1 MSKEIVHDEAEMT
14 FGEHLDE
21 LRKILMR
28 VILIFGVLFCVL
40 FALKGIVMDVVL
52 APVLESFPT
61 NRLFN
66 WMADMMGS
74 DALRI
79 SPDNVDLY
87 NTKMAGQFLLHI
99 KSSLV
104 GAFVIAF
111 PYLIWELWL
120 FVKPALPPQQRKKS
134 FRYVLETPV
143 WFLLGLFF
151 GYFIIAPLAINF
163 LGNYQVSEQINNIIG
178 VDSFM
183 NTVISVSFAA
193 AIAFQLPLLI
203 RLLATMGIVTSEGMR
218 QYRKVAVAALL
229 IFAAIITPPDVV
241 SQVLI
246 FVPCY
251 VLYEYGIGIAARI
264 EAIRAKEEAEYE
276 AALAAEKAKA
286 EAEEAAR
293 KAEEEAADE
302 EGADEESQEESSS
315 DEDNTSTPNAN
326 DGEKTEQADEESATA
341 EPEEEVV
348 EESKDTETAN
358 EEEEEEE
365 ELEEVISP
373 LGSAMMP
380 KFPQQVGVV
389 PKKRKI
395 VYSVATEEPQIDD
408 DANADS
414 ADADAGNADAE
425 SNKAYFLFTAP
436 FPKYI
441 L

>member
-246 FVPCY
+246 FIPCY
-251 VLYEYGIGIAARI
+251 FLYEYGITIAVRI
-264 EAIRAKEEAEYE
+264 EQARAKEEAEYE
-276 AALAAEKAKA
+276 AKMAAEKAKA

-315 DEDNTSTPNAN
+315 DEDNTSTPDAN
-326 DGEKTEQADEESATA
+326 DGEKTEQADEESATS

-348 EESKDTETAN
+348 EESKDTEPAN
-358 EEEEEEE
+358 EEEEEEEE
-365 ELEEVISP
+365 ELEEIISP

-408 DANADS
+408 DANADN
-414 ADADAGNADAE
+414 ADANSGNADAE
-425 SNKAYFLFTAP
+425 SNKA
-436 FPKYI
+436 
-441 L
+441 

>member
-1 MSKEIVHDEAEMT
+1 MSKEIVHDDAEMT

-28 VILIFGVLFCVL
+28 VICIFGALFCVL
-40 FALKGIVMDVVL
+40 FALKGIVLDVVL
-52 APVLESFPT
+52 APVLENFPT
-61 NRLFN
+61 NRFFN
-66 WMADMMGS
+66 WMAEMMGS
-74 DALRI
+74 EALRI
-79 SPDNVDLY
+79 SPDSVDLY

-120 FVKPALPPQQRKKS
+120 FVKPALPPHQRKKS

-143 WFLLGLFF
+143 WFVLGLLF

-251 VLYEYGIGIAARI
+251 ILYEYGIGIAARI
-264 EAIRAKEEAEYE
+264 EAARAKEEAEYE
-276 AALAAEKAKA
+276 AAMAAEKAKA
-286 EAEEAAR
+286 EEEAKR
-293 KAEEEAADE
+293 KAEEEAAQQEQEDANENDATEDTTNEVDDTDDTTSEDAPE
-302 EGADEESQEESSS
+302 EAETESENS
-315 DEDNTSTPNAN
+315 DED
-326 DGEKTEQADEESATA
+326 EDEGV
-341 EPEEEVV
+341 EEEF
-348 EESKDTETAN
+348 EEIT
-358 EEEEEEE
+358 
-365 ELEEVISP
+365 SP
-373 LGSAMMP
+373 LGTAMMP
-380 KFPQQVGVV
+380 KFPEKIGEA

-395 VYSVATEEPQIDD
+395 VYSVATEESEEDD
-408 DANADS
+408 STEQSEA
-414 ADADAGNADAE
+414 
-425 SNKAYFLFTAP
+425 
-436 FPKYI
+436 
-441 L
+441 

>member
-28 VILIFGVLFCVL
+28 VILIFGALFCVL
-40 FALKGIVMDVVL
+40 FALKGIVLDVVL
-52 APVLESFPT
+52 APILENFPT
-61 NRLFN
+61 NRFFN
-66 WMADMMGS
+66 WMANMMGS

-79 SPDNVDLY
+79 SPDNVNLY

-120 FVKPALPPQQRKKS
+120 FVKPALPPHQRKKS

-143 WFLLGLFF
+143 WFLLGLLF

-246 FVPCY
+246 FIPCY
-251 VLYEYGIGIAARI
+251 FLYEYGITIAARI
-264 EAIRAKEEAEYE
+264 EQVRAKEEAEYE
-276 AALAAEKAKA
+276 AMMAAEKAKA
-286 EAEEAAR
+286 EAEEEAKR
-293 KAEEEAADE
+293 KAEEEKANEEADE
-302 EGADEESQEESSS
+302 ETSD
-315 DEDNTSTPNAN
+315 DEDDVTPT
-326 DGEKTEQADEESATA
+326 DEDEEQADDDSTADEAEAPTEEKS
-341 EPEEEVV
+341 EE
-348 EESKDTETAN
+348 TETSN
-358 EEEEEEE
+358 EEEEVEE
-365 ELEEVISP
+365 ELEEITSP
-373 LGSAMMP
+373 LGTAMMP
-380 KFPQQVGVV
+380 KFPYEIGAT

-414 ADADAGNADAE
+414 ADASADNADTESGNA
-425 SNKAYFLFTAP
+425 
-436 FPKYI
+436 
-441 L
+441 

>member
-1 MSKEIVHDEAEMT
+1 MSKEIVHDDAEMT

-28 VILIFGVLFCVL
+28 VICIFGALFIVLFI
-40 FALKGIVMDVVL
+40 LKGIVLDVVL
-52 APVLESFPT
+52 APVLETFPT

-66 WMADMMGS
+66 WMADLMGS
-74 DALRI
+74 EALRI

-120 FVKPALPPQQRKKS
+120 FVKPALPPHQRKKS

-143 WFLLGLFF
+143 WFVLGLLF

-264 EAIRAKEEAEYE
+264 EAARAKEEAEYE
-276 AALAAEKAKA
+276 AAMAAEKAKA
-286 EAEEAAR
+286 EEEAKR
-293 KAEEEAADE
+293 KAEEEAAQQEQEDANEKDATNEVDDTDDTTSEDTPE
-302 EGADEESQEESSS
+302 EAETESENSDD
-315 DEDNTSTPNAN
+315 DEDE
-326 DGEKTEQADEESATA
+326 GV
-341 EPEEEVV
+341 EEEF
-348 EESKDTETAN
+348 EEIT
-358 EEEEEEE
+358 
-365 ELEEVISP
+365 SP
-373 LGSAMMP
+373 LGTAMMP
-380 KFPQQVGVV
+380 KFPEKIGEA

-395 VYSVATEEPQIDD
+395 VYSVATEEPAEDD
-408 DANADS
+408 STDQSEA
-414 ADADAGNADAE
+414 
-425 SNKAYFLFTAP
+425 
-436 FPKYI
+436 
-441 L
+441 

>member
-1 MSKEIVHDEAEMT
+1 MSKEIVHDDAEMT

-28 VILIFGVLFCVL
+28 VICIFGVLFCVL
-40 FALKGIVMDVVL
+40 FALKGIVLDVVL
-52 APVLESFPT
+52 APVLENFPT
-61 NRLFN
+61 NRFFN
-66 WMADMMGS
+66 WMAEMMGS
-74 DALRI
+74 EALRI
-79 SPDNVDLY
+79 SPDSVDLY

-120 FVKPALPPQQRKKS
+120 FVKPALPPHQRKKS

-143 WFLLGLFF
+143 WFVLGLLF

-264 EAIRAKEEAEYE
+264 EAARAKEEAEYE
-276 AALAAEKAKA
+276 AAMAAEKAKA
-286 EAEEAAR
+286 EEEAKR
-293 KAEEEAADE
+293 KAEEEAAQQEQEDANENDATEDITNEVDDTDDTTSEDTPE
-302 EGADEESQEESSS
+302 EAENESESSDD
-315 DEDNTSTPNAN
+315 DEDE
-326 DGEKTEQADEESATA
+326 GV
-341 EPEEEVV
+341 EEEF
-348 EESKDTETAN
+348 EEIT
-358 EEEEEEE
+358 
-365 ELEEVISP
+365 SP
-373 LGSAMMP
+373 LGTAMMP
-380 KFPQQVGVV
+380 KFPEKIGEA

-395 VYSVATEEPQIDD
+395 VYSVATEEPEEDD
-408 DANADS
+408 STEQSEA
-414 ADADAGNADAE
+414 
-425 SNKAYFLFTAP
+425 
-436 FPKYI
+436 
-441 L
+441 

>member
-28 VILIFGVLFCVL
+28 VICIFGVLFCVL
-40 FALKGIVMDVVL
+40 FALKGIVLDVVL
-52 APVLESFPT
+52 APVLETFPT
-61 NRLFN
+61 NRFFN

-74 DALRI
+74 EALRI
-79 SPDNVDLY
+79 SPDSVDLY

-120 FVKPALPPQQRKKS
+120 FVKPALPPHQRKKS

-143 WFLLGLFF
+143 WFLLGLLF

-163 LGNYQVSEQINNIIG
+163 LGNYQVSDQINNIIG

-203 RLLATMGIVTSEGMR
+203 RLLATMGIVTSDGMR
-218 QYRKVAVAALL
+218 QYRKVAVVALL
-229 IFAAIITPPDVV
+229 IFAAIITPPDVI

-246 FVPCY
+246 FVPCF

-264 EAIRAKEEAEYE
+264 EAVRAKEEAEYE
-276 AALAAEKAKA
+276 AAMAAEKAKA
-286 EAEEAAR
+286 EEEAKR
-293 KAEEEAADE
+293 KAEEEAAQQEQDE
-302 EGADEESQEESSS
+302 ANEEDVAEDATDEVEDTNDTSS
-315 DEDNTSTPNAN
+315 EDAP
-326 DGEKTEQADEESATA
+326 EESASN
-341 EPEEEVV
+341 
-348 EESKDTETAN
+348 ESEDEGV
-358 EEEEEEE
+358 EE
-365 ELEEVISP
+365 ELEEISSP
-373 LGSAMMP
+373 LGTAMMP
-380 KFPQQVGVV
+380 KFPETIGEA
-389 PKKRKI
+389 PKRRKI
-395 VYSVATEEPQIDD
+395 VYSVASEEPSEE
-408 DANADS
+408 DS
-414 ADADAGNADAE
+414 TEQSEA
-425 SNKAYFLFTAP
+425 
-436 FPKYI
+436 
-441 L
+441 

>member
-28 VILIFGVLFCVL
+28 VICIFGALFCVL
-40 FALKGIVMDVVL
+40 FALKGIVLDVVL
-52 APVLESFPT
+52 APILENFPT
-61 NRLFN
+61 NRFFN
-66 WMADMMGS
+66 YMAEMMGS
-74 DALRI
+74 EALRI
-79 SPDNVDLY
+79 SPDNVELY

-120 FVKPALPPQQRKKS
+120 FVKPALPPHQRKKS

-143 WFLLGLFF
+143 WFLLGLLF

-246 FVPCY
+246 FIPCY
-251 VLYEYGIGIAARI
+251 FLYEYGITIAARI
-264 EAIRAKEEAEYE
+264 EQVRAKEEAEYE
-276 AALAAEKAKA
+276 AAMAAEKAKA
-286 EAEEAAR
+286 EEEAKR
-293 KAEEEAADE
+293 KAEEEAAQQVQEEAEQEDTAEDTTDDE
-302 EGADEESQEESSS
+302 DDSNDTSSEDTPEESTSAENENN
-315 DEDNTSTPNAN
+315 DEDE
-326 DGEKTEQADEESATA
+326 G
-341 EPEEEVV
+341 V
-348 EESKDTETAN
+348 
-358 EEEEEEE
+358 EE
-365 ELEEVISP
+365 ELEEIISP
-373 LGSAMMP
+373 LGTAMMP
-380 KFPQQVGVV
+380 KFPHEVGAA

-395 VYSVATEEPQIDD
+395 VYSVAKEEPTEDEATDQSE
-408 DANADS
+408 A
-414 ADADAGNADAE
+414 
-425 SNKAYFLFTAP
+425 
-436 FPKYI
+436 
-441 L
+441 

>member
-28 VILIFGVLFCVL
+28 VICIFGALFCVL
-40 FALKGIVMDVVL
+40 FALKGIVLDVVL
-52 APVLESFPT
+52 APILENFPT
-61 NRLFN
+61 NRFFN
-66 WMADMMGS
+66 YMAEMMGS
-74 DALRI
+74 EALKI

-143 WFLLGLFF
+143 WFLMGLLF

-264 EAIRAKEEAEYE
+264 EAVRAKEEAEYE
-276 AALAAEKAKA
+276 AAMAAEKAKA
-286 EAEEAAR
+286 EEEAKR
-293 KAEEEAADE
+293 KAEEEAAQQVQEEAEQEDTAEDTTDE
-302 EGADEESQEESSS
+302 EDDSNDTSLVEATEGSTPAENENN
-315 DEDNTSTPNAN
+315 DEDE
-326 DGEKTEQADEESATA
+326 G
-341 EPEEEVV
+341 V
-348 EESKDTETAN
+348 
-358 EEEEEEE
+358 EE
-365 ELEEVISP
+365 ELEEITSP
-373 LGSAMMP
+373 LGTAMMP
-380 KFPQQVGVV
+380 KFPHEVGAA

-395 VYSVATEEPQIDD
+395 VYSVAKEEPTEDEATDQSE
-408 DANADS
+408 A
-414 ADADAGNADAE
+414 
-425 SNKAYFLFTAP
+425 
-436 FPKYI
+436 
-441 L
+441 

>member
-28 VILIFGVLFCVL
+28 VILIFGVLFVVL
-40 FALKGIVMDVVL
+40 FALKGIVLDVVL
-52 APVLESFPT
+52 APVLETFPT

-66 WMADMMGS
+66 WMADLMGS
-74 DALRI
+74 EALKI
-79 SPDNVDLY
+79 SPDNVELY

-104 GAFVIAF
+104 GAFIIAF

-120 FVKPALPPQQRKKS
+120 FVKPALPPHQRKKS

-251 VLYEYGIGIAARI
+251 FLYEYGITIAARI
-264 EAIRAKEEAEYE
+264 EHVRAKEEAEY
-276 AALAAEKAKA
+276 A
-286 EAEEAAR
+286 AEEAAR
-293 KAEEEAADE
+293 KAAEAEKAKNESNDEPTDDDDPTPSTEEDSAEESEVQEEAQEPATDESEAEESTPETDDEEEE
-302 EGADEESQEESSS
+302 
-315 DEDNTSTPNAN
+315 
-326 DGEKTEQADEESATA
+326 
-341 EPEEEVV
+341 
-348 EESKDTETAN
+348 AN
-358 EEEEEEE
+358 EEEI
-365 ELEEVISP
+365 VTP
-373 LGSAMMP
+373 LGTAMMP
-380 KFPQQVGVV
+380 KFPEKVGEA

-395 VYSVATEEPQIDD
+395 VYSVATEEPAVDE
-408 DANADS
+408 AD
-414 ADADAGNADAE
+414 GTE
-425 SNKAYFLFTAP
+425 SSEA
-436 FPKYI
+436 
-441 L
+441 

>member
-79 SPDNVDLY
+79 SPNNVDLY

-286 EAEEAAR
+286 EEEAKR
-293 KAEEEAADE
+293 KAEEKATDE
-302 EGADEESQEESSS
+302 KGADEESQEESSS
-315 DEDNTSTPNAN
+315 DEDNTSTPDAN
-326 DGEKTEQADEESATA
+326 DGEQTEQADEESATA
-341 EPEEEVV
+341 EPEEEAV

-365 ELEEVISP
+365 EELEEIISP

-408 DANADS
+408 DANADN
-414 ADADAGNADAE
+414 ADANSGNTDAE
-425 SNKAYFLFTAP
+425 SNKA
-436 FPKYI
+436 
-441 L
+441 

>member
-52 APVLESFPT
+52 APVLKSFPT

-79 SPDNVDLY
+79 SPDNVKLY

-163 LGNYQVSEQINNIIG
+163 LGNYQVNEKINNIIG

-251 VLYEYGIGIAARI
+251 VLYEYGITIAVRI
-264 EAIRAKEEAEYE
+264 EQARAKEEAEYE
-276 AALAAEKAKA
+276 AMIAAEKAKA

-293 KAEEEAADE
+293 KAEEKAADE
-302 EGADEESQEESSS
+302 EGADEKGAGEESQEESSS
-315 DEDNTSTPNAN
+315 DDDNTSTPDAN
-326 DGEKTEQADEESATA
+326 DGKDTEQADEESVAT
-341 EPEEEVV
+341 EPEEKAA
-348 EESKDTETAN
+348 EESENTETAN

-365 ELEEVISP
+365 ELEEIISP

-380 KFPQQVGVV
+380 KFPQQVGIV

-408 DANADS
+408 DANADN
-414 ADADAGNADAE
+414 ADANSGNADAE
-425 SNKAYFLFTAP
+425 SNKA
-436 FPKYI
+436 
-441 L
+441 

>member
-21 LRKILMR
+21 LRKILIR

-246 FVPCY
+246 FIPCY
-251 VLYEYGIGIAARI
+251 FLYEYGITIAVRI
-264 EAIRAKEEAEYE
+264 EQARAKEEAEYE
-276 AALAAEKAKA
+276 AMIAAEKAKA

-293 KAEEEAADE
+293 KAEEEKANE
-302 EGADEESQEESSS
+302 EADEESQEESSS
-315 DEDNTSTPNAN
+315 DEDNTSTPDAN

-341 EPEEEVV
+341 EPEEKAA
-348 EESKDTETAN
+348 EESENTETAN

-365 ELEEVISP
+365 ELEEIISP

-408 DANADS
+408 DANADN
-414 ADADAGNADAE
+414 ADANSGNTDAE
-425 SNKAYFLFTAP
+425 SNKA
-436 FPKYI
+436 
-441 L
+441 

>member
-28 VILIFGVLFCVL
+28 VICIFGALFCVL
-40 FALKGIVMDVVL
+40 FALKGIVLDVVL
-52 APVLESFPT
+52 APILENFPT
-61 NRLFN
+61 NRFFN
-66 WMADMMGS
+66 YMAEMMGS
-74 DALRI
+74 EALRI
-79 SPDNVDLY
+79 SPDNVELY

-120 FVKPALPPQQRKKS
+120 FVKPALPPHQRKKS

-143 WFLLGLFF
+143 WFLMGLFF

-276 AALAAEKAKA
+276 AMMAAEKAKA
-286 EAEEAAR
+286 EEEAKR
-293 KAEEEAADE
+293 KAEEEAAQQVQEEAEQEDTAEDTTDE
-302 EGADEESQEESSS
+302 EDDSNDTSSEDATEESTPAENENN
-315 DEDNTSTPNAN
+315 DEDE
-326 DGEKTEQADEESATA
+326 G
-341 EPEEEVV
+341 V
-348 EESKDTETAN
+348 
-358 EEEEEEE
+358 EE
-365 ELEEVISP
+365 ELEEITSP
-373 LGSAMMP
+373 LGTAMMP
-380 KFPQQVGVV
+380 KFPYEVGAA

-395 VYSVATEEPQIDD
+395 VYSVAKEEPTEDEATDQSE
-408 DANADS
+408 A
-414 ADADAGNADAE
+414 
-425 SNKAYFLFTAP
+425 
-436 FPKYI
+436 
-441 L
+441 

>member
-28 VILIFGVLFCVL
+28 VICIFGVLFCVL
-40 FALKGIVMDVVL
+40 FALKGIVLDVVL
-52 APVLESFPT
+52 APVLETFPT
-61 NRLFN
+61 NRFFN

-74 DALRI
+74 EALRI
-79 SPDNVDLY
+79 SPDSVDLY

-120 FVKPALPPQQRKKS
+120 FVKPALPPHQRKKS

-143 WFLLGLFF
+143 WFLLGLLF

-163 LGNYQVSEQINNIIG
+163 LGNYQVSDQINNIIG

-203 RLLATMGIVTSEGMR
+203 RLLATMGIVTSDGMR
-218 QYRKVAVAALL
+218 QYRKVAVVALL
-229 IFAAIITPPDVV
+229 IFAAIITPPDVI

-264 EAIRAKEEAEYE
+264 EAVRAKEEAEYE
-276 AALAAEKAKA
+276 AAMAAEKAKA
-286 EAEEAAR
+286 EEEAKR
-293 KAEEEAADE
+293 KAEEEAAQQEQDE
-302 EGADEESQEESSS
+302 ANEEDVAEDATDEVEDTNDTSS
-315 DEDNTSTPNAN
+315 EDAP
-326 DGEKTEQADEESATA
+326 EESASN
-341 EPEEEVV
+341 
-348 EESKDTETAN
+348 ESEDED
-358 EEEEEEE
+358 EGVEE
-365 ELEEVISP
+365 ELEEISSP
-373 LGSAMMP
+373 LGTAMMP
-380 KFPQQVGVV
+380 KFPETIGEA
-389 PKKRKI
+389 PKRRKI
-395 VYSVATEEPQIDD
+395 VYSVASEEPSEE
-408 DANADS
+408 DS
-414 ADADAGNADAE
+414 TEQSEA
-425 SNKAYFLFTAP
+425 
-436 FPKYI
+436 
-441 L
+441 

>member
-1 MSKEIVHDEAEMT
+1 MSKEIVHDDAEMT

-28 VILIFGVLFCVL
+28 VICIFGALFCVL
-40 FALKGIVMDVVL
+40 FALKGIVLDVVL
-52 APVLESFPT
+52 APVLENFPT
-61 NRLFN
+61 NRFFN
-66 WMADMMGS
+66 WMAEMMGS
-74 DALRI
+74 EALRI
-79 SPDNVDLY
+79 SPDSVDLY

-120 FVKPALPPQQRKKS
+120 FVKPALPPHQRKKS

-143 WFLLGLFF
+143 WFVLGLLF

-218 QYRKVAVAALL
+218 QYRKVAVVALL
-229 IFAAIITPPDVV
+229 IFAAIITPPDVI

-264 EAIRAKEEAEYE
+264 EATRAKEEAEYE
-276 AALAAEKAKA
+276 AAMAAKKAKA
-286 EAEEAAR
+286 EEEAKR
-293 KAEEEAADE
+293 KAEEEAAQQEQEDANEKDATNEVDDTDDTTSEDTPE
-302 EGADEESQEESSS
+302 EAEAENESENSND
-315 DEDNTSTPNAN
+315 DEDE
-326 DGEKTEQADEESATA
+326 GV
-341 EPEEEVV
+341 EEEF
-348 EESKDTETAN
+348 EEIT
-358 EEEEEEE
+358 
-365 ELEEVISP
+365 SP
-373 LGSAMMP
+373 LGTAMMP
-380 KFPQQVGVV
+380 KFPEKIGEA

-395 VYSVATEEPQIDD
+395 VYSVATEEPAVDE
-408 DANADS
+408 AD
-414 ADADAGNADAE
+414 GTE
-425 SNKAYFLFTAP
+425 SSEA
-436 FPKYI
+436 
-441 L
+441 

>member
-28 VILIFGVLFCVL
+28 VICIFGALFCVL
-40 FALKGIVMDVVL
+40 FALKGIVLDVVL
-52 APVLESFPT
+52 APILENFPT
-61 NRLFN
+61 NRFFN
-66 WMADMMGS
+66 YMAEMMGS
-74 DALRI
+74 EALKI

-120 FVKPALPPQQRKKS
+120 FVKPALPPHQRKKS

-143 WFLLGLFF
+143 WFLLGLLF

-246 FVPCY
+246 FIPCY

-276 AALAAEKAKA
+276 AAMAAEKAKA
-286 EAEEAAR
+286 EEEAKR
-293 KAEEEAADE
+293 KAEEEAAQQEQEEAEQEDTAEDTTDE
-302 EGADEESQEESSS
+302 EDDSNDTSSEDTPEESTTAESENN
-315 DEDNTSTPNAN
+315 DED
-326 DGEKTEQADEESATA
+326 EDEG
-341 EPEEEVV
+341 V
-348 EESKDTETAN
+348 
-358 EEEEEEE
+358 EE
-365 ELEEVISP
+365 ELEEITSP
-373 LGSAMMP
+373 LGTAMMP
-380 KFPQQVGVV
+380 KFPHEVGAA

-395 VYSVATEEPQIDD
+395 VYSVAKEEP
-408 DANADS
+408 
-414 ADADAGNADAE
+414 AE
-425 SNKAYFLFTAP
+425 DEATDQSEA
-436 FPKYI
+436 
-441 L
+441 

>member
-21 LRKILMR
+21 LRKILIR

-246 FVPCY
+246 FIPCY
-251 VLYEYGIGIAARI
+251 FLYEYGITIASRI
-264 EAIRAKEEAEYE
+264 EQARAKEEAEYE
-276 AALAAEKAKA
+276 AMIAAEKAKA
-286 EAEEAAR
+286 EEEAKR
-293 KAEEEAADE
+293 KAEEEKANE
-302 EGADEESQEESSS
+302 EADEESQEESSS
-315 DEDNTSTPNAN
+315 DEDNTSTPDAN
-326 DGEKTEQADEESATA
+326 DGEQTEQTDEESATA

-365 ELEEVISP
+365 EELEEIISP

-408 DANADS
+408 NTNADS
-414 ADADAGNADAE
+414 ADANSGNADAE
-425 SNKAYFLFTAP
+425 SNKA
-436 FPKYI
+436 
-441 L
+441 

>member
-28 VILIFGVLFCVL
+28 VICIFGALFCVL
-40 FALKGIVMDVVL
+40 FALKGIVLDVVL
-52 APVLESFPT
+52 APILENFPT

-66 WMADMMGS
+66 FMAEMMGS
-74 DALRI
+74 EALRI
-79 SPDNVDLY
+79 SPDNVELY

-104 GAFVIAF
+104 GAFIIAF

-120 FVKPALPPQQRKKS
+120 FVKPALPPHQRKKS

-143 WFLLGLFF
+143 WFLMGLFF

-286 EAEEAAR
+286 EEEAKR
-293 KAEEEAADE
+293 KAEEEAAQQEQE
-302 EGADEESQEESSS
+302 EIEKEETAEDTTDGEDDSNDTSSEDTPEESTTAESENN
-315 DEDNTSTPNAN
+315 DED
-326 DGEKTEQADEESATA
+326 EDEG
-341 EPEEEVV
+341 V
-348 EESKDTETAN
+348 
-358 EEEEEEE
+358 EE
-365 ELEEVISP
+365 ELEEITSP
-373 LGSAMMP
+373 LGTAMMP
-380 KFPQQVGVV
+380 KFPYEVGAA

-395 VYSVATEEPQIDD
+395 EYSVAKEEPTEDEATDQNE
-408 DANADS
+408 A
-414 ADADAGNADAE
+414 
-425 SNKAYFLFTAP
+425 
-436 FPKYI
+436 
-441 L
+441 

>member
-246 FVPCY
+246 FIPCY
-251 VLYEYGIGIAARI
+251 FLYEYGITIAVRI
-264 EAIRAKEEAEYE
+264 EQARAKEEAEYE
-276 AALAAEKAKA
+276 AMIAAEKAKA

-293 KAEEEAADE
+293 KAEEEKANE
-302 EGADEESQEESSS
+302 EADEESQEESSS
-315 DEDNTSTPNAN
+315 DEDNTSTPDAN
-326 DGEKTEQADEESATA
+326 DGEQTEQADEESVAT

-358 EEEEEEE
+358 EEEEEEEE

-408 DANADS
+408 DANADN
-414 ADADAGNADAE
+414 ADANSGNADAE
-425 SNKAYFLFTAP
+425 SNKA
-436 FPKYI
+436 
-441 L
+441 

>member
-28 VILIFGVLFCVL
+28 VICIFGALFCVL
-40 FALKGIVMDVVL
+40 FALKGIVLDVVL
-52 APVLESFPT
+52 APILENFPT
-61 NRLFN
+61 NRFFN
-66 WMADMMGS
+66 YMAEMMGS
-74 DALRI
+74 EALKI

-120 FVKPALPPQQRKKS
+120 FVKPALPPHQRKKS
-134 FRYVLETPV
+134 FRSVLETPV
-143 WFLLGLFF
+143 WFLMGLLF

-246 FVPCY
+246 FIPCY
-251 VLYEYGIGIAARI
+251 FLYEYGITIAARI
-264 EAIRAKEEAEYE
+264 EQVRAKEEAEYE
-276 AALAAEKAKA
+276 AMMAAEKAKA
-286 EAEEAAR
+286 EEEAKR
-293 KAEEEAADE
+293 KAEEEAAQQVQDEAEQEDTAEDTTDE
-302 EGADEESQEESSS
+302 EDDSNDTSSEDTPEES
-315 DEDNTSTPNAN
+315 T
-326 DGEKTEQADEESATA
+326 TA
-341 EPEEEVV
+341 ENENSVEDEEEEV
-348 EESKDTETAN
+348 
-358 EEEEEEE
+358 EE
-365 ELEEVISP
+365 ELEEIVSP
-373 LGSAMMP
+373 LGTAMMP
-380 KFPQQVGVV
+380 KFPYEIGAA

-395 VYSVATEEPQIDD
+395 VYSVAKEEPTEDEATDQSE
-408 DANADS
+408 A
-414 ADADAGNADAE
+414 
-425 SNKAYFLFTAP
+425 
-436 FPKYI
+436 
-441 L
+441 

>member
-28 VILIFGVLFCVL
+28 VICIFGVLFCVL
-40 FALKGIVMDVVL
+40 FALKGIVLDVVL
-52 APVLESFPT
+52 APVLETFPT
-61 NRLFN
+61 NRFFN

-74 DALRI
+74 EALRI
-79 SPDNVDLY
+79 SPDSVDLY

-120 FVKPALPPQQRKKS
+120 FVKPALPPHQRKKS

-143 WFLLGLFF
+143 WFLLGLLF

-203 RLLATMGIVTSEGMR
+203 RLLATMGIVTSDGMR
-218 QYRKVAVAALL
+218 QYRKVAVVALL
-229 IFAAIITPPDVV
+229 IFAAIITPPDVI

-246 FVPCY
+246 FVPCF

-264 EAIRAKEEAEYE
+264 EAVRAKEEAEYE
-276 AALAAEKAKA
+276 AAMAAEKAKA
-286 EAEEAAR
+286 EEEAKR
-293 KAEEEAADE
+293 KAEEEAAQQEQDE
-302 EGADEESQEESSS
+302 ANEEDVAEDATDEVKDTNDTSS
-315 DEDNTSTPNAN
+315 EDAP
-326 DGEKTEQADEESATA
+326 EESASN
-341 EPEEEVV
+341 
-348 EESKDTETAN
+348 ESEDEGV
-358 EEEEEEE
+358 EE
-365 ELEEVISP
+365 ELEEISSP
-373 LGSAMMP
+373 LGTAMMP
-380 KFPQQVGVV
+380 KFPETIGEA
-389 PKKRKI
+389 PKRRKI
-395 VYSVATEEPQIDD
+395 VYSVASEEPSEE
-408 DANADS
+408 DS
-414 ADADAGNADAE
+414 TEQSEA
-425 SNKAYFLFTAP
+425 
-436 FPKYI
+436 
-441 L
+441 

>member
-286 EAEEAAR
+286 EEEAKR
-293 KAEEEAADE
+293 KAEEEKANE
-302 EGADEESQEESSS
+302 EADEESQEESSS
-315 DEDNTSTPNAN
+315 DEDNTSTPDAN
-326 DGEKTEQADEESATA
+326 DGEQTGQADEESATA

-348 EESKDTETAN
+348 EESKDTETVN
-358 EEEEEEE
+358 EEEEEEEE

-408 DANADS
+408 DANADN
-414 ADADAGNADAE
+414 ADANSGNADAE
-425 SNKAYFLFTAP
+425 SNKA
-436 FPKYI
+436 
-441 L
+441 